1 MNDEIIPVTFFLS
14 IGHKT
19 KLLLSIFIGTRQDKM
34 AFPTHVED
42 DPSLTQ

>member
-1 MNDEIIPVTFFLS
+1 MNAEILPVTFFLS
-14 IGHKT
+14 IAHKT
-19 KLLLSIFIGTRQDKM
+19 KLLPSILIEKRQDKM